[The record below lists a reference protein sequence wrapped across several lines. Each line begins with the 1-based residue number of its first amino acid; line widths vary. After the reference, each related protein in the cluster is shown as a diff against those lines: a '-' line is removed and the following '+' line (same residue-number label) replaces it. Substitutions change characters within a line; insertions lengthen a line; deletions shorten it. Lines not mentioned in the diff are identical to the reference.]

1 MTEND
6 RRYTIRIWQYYEDK
20 LSSIS
25 ERRGVAITALIKD
38 CVSSAIDEGLVK

>member
-6 RRYTIRIWQYYEDK
+6 RRYTVRISQYYEDK

-25 ERRGVAITALIKD
+25 ERRGVTTTALIKE
-38 CVSSAIDEGLVK
+38 CISSAIDEGLVK